1 MDEHAAENAADA
13 DFISLPENSICF
25 PCFIILV
32 FRFGEQNYDKIF
44 NIQKKLIFGMMD
56 KCDYFCALFIH
67 KIYNKI

>member
-32 FRFGEQNYDKIF
+32 FVSESKIMIKF
-44 NIQKKLIFGMMD
+44 LISKKKLIFGMMD